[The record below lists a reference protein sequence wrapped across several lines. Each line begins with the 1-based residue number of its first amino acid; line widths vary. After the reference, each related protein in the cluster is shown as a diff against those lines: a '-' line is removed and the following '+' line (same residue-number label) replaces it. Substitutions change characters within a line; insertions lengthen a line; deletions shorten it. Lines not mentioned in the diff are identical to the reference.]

1 MMNDLRRWQRFRLE
15 EDGAIM
21 GTEARMEMARPR
33 MKSDTIERCGYYGD
47 RGKVNIKRS
56 NGWQR

>member
-1 MMNDLRRWQRFRLE
+1 
-15 EDGAIM
+15 M